1 MSQWSHVLTAAEIE
15 AQFALTASLDPSF
28 ARQQREWYET
38 RTVAQLKGAAAG
50 AWTAN
55 DSDGYQ
61 LARSFIALK
70 EAA

>member
-1 MSQWSHVLTAAEIE
+1 MSPWTHILSAAELD
-15 AQFALTASLDPSF
+15 AQFALTASLDPRF

-38 RTVAQLKGAAAG
+38 RSIAELKGAAAG
-50 AWTAN
+50 AWNACEP
-55 DSDGYQ
+55 DGYQ

>member
-1 MSQWSHVLTAAEIE
+1 MSPWTHVLSAAELD

-38 RTVAQLKGAAAG
+38 RTIAQLKGAAAG

-55 DSDGYQ
+55 EPDGYQ

-70 EAA
+70 EGV